1 MANEF
6 TRTESVSDYQNY
18 AGREGSQIDFTKEAA
33 KIATGAK
40 TIADTREKRKKGA
53 ADISVQG

>member
-18 AGREGSQIDFTKEAA
+18 AGREGSQIDFNKEAQ
-33 KIATGAK
+33 KIAGGAQA
-40 TIADTREKRKKGA
+40 IPP
-53 ADISVQG
+53 